1 MEAITGL
8 SGVILLVVCLY
19 VFRANLKQFNKQ
31 APQVVSNLMNTAVK
45 GSIHL
50 DSVISANGLETEL
63 DCARRIKVV
72 EEAFNQE
79 QLSPSYDAYER
90 IMRIKL

>member
-1 MEAITGL
+1 MEAFASL
-8 SGVILLVVCLY
+8 SGVIGIIIVLY
-19 VFRANLKQFNKQ
+19 VFRVNIKQFNRQ

-45 GSIHL
+45 SSIHL
-50 DSVISANGLETEL
+50 DSIISANGLETEL
-63 DCARRIKVV
+63 DCARRIKAV

>member
-8 SGVILLVVCLY
+8 SGVIMLVVILY
-19 VFRANLKQFNKQ
+19 VFRANLKQFNRQ
-31 APQVVSNLMNTAVK
+31 APEVLSNVMNTAVK

-63 DCARRIKVV
+63 DCARRIKTV
-72 EEAFNQE
+72 EEAFAAE
-79 QLSPSYDAYER
+79 KLSPSRDAYER
-90 IMRIKL
+90 IMGMKL